1 MTSLDEWLE
10 FTESYGEELKKLAES
25 REKEKAPGVELMT
38 MHGSKGLEFDVV
50 FIPTINEGVCPYCKA
65 TLEAELE
72 EERRMLYV
80 AMTRAR
86 SRLHLSSVRKRYN
99 KKAEKSRFLDEIL
112 T

>member
-1 MTSLDEWLE
+1 
-10 FTESYGEELKKLAES
+10 
-25 REKEKAPGVELMT
+25 GVELMT

-50 FIPTINEGVCPYCKA
+50 FIPTINEGVCPYRKA
-65 TLEAELE
+65 TLDAELE

-86 SRLHLSSVRKRYN
+86 SRLHMSSVRKRYN
-99 KKAEKSRFLDEIL
+99 KKSEKSRFLDEIM